1 MIDYSKCH
9 QYKPKRS
16 SSLTL
21 GNTCF
26 YWFHLYKNKIKNL
39 WLHLKFFLTLK
50 LLFCFILPFLSSQFD
65 LTFFVR
71 ANFQLDD
78 GRQTSKI
85 TLNWNK
91 KPLTV
96 AEDVSEGL
104 SLKLLWGVTFPSLP
118 GQSDILCFTK
128 PIFNYFQ

>member
-1 MIDYSKCH
+1 MIDYYKYH

-26 YWFHLYKNKIKNL
+26 YWFHFYKNKIKNL
-39 WLHLKFFLTLK
+39 YLHLKFFLTLK
-50 LLFCFILPFLSSQFD
+50 LLCCVILPFLSSQFD

-96 AEDVSEGL
+96 AEGLSEGL
-104 SLKLLWGVTFPSLP
+104 SLKLLWGVIFTSLP
-118 GQSDILCFTK
+118 GQSDILRFTK
-128 PIFNYFQ
+128 PIFN